1 MFTVDLKKVHTQKP
15 HWRPLF
21 RALQRSAFGEER
33 QTKKV
38 LGFSPIKCDELPT
51 HYETLENR
59 PPRDRIAS
67 SLEFKMF
74 IFWSGRPSPK
84 ALHWAFQVFDIEMFS
99 LILFGMNEQS
109 LFQTIFAL
117 FLLTN
122 CLHLL
127 CLTFSFWRKS
137 WRNVKKGR
145 LYSNFSS
152 FSFFVIVGSLP
163 SFLSWVCSAEKNP
176 LLCILPIFYVMAVPS
191 PLSAIHKNPEGR
203 TNSLC
208 LRGLQDC
215 INIAILGTFFLIKEM
230 KAFLILHTYVM

>member
-1 MFTVDLKKVHTQKP
+1 MTLLYLSLLFHFFKMGVAAARSNKKARVGNKATCYWLLCLLWTWRKYTQKP

-51 HYETLENR
+51 HCETLENR

-127 CLTFSFWRKS
+127 CLTFSFWRK
-137 WRNVKKGR
+137 K
-145 LYSNFSS
+145 L
-152 FSFFVIVGSLP
+152 
-163 SFLSWVCSAEKNP
+163 
-176 LLCILPIFYVMAVPS
+176 
-191 PLSAIHKNPEGR
+191 
-203 TNSLC
+203 
-208 LRGLQDC
+208 
-215 INIAILGTFFLIKEM
+215 KECQ
-230 KAFLILHTYVM
+230 KRETLFKL